1 VIHVVD
7 THALLRY
14 FEDLNLLGAAGRAIL
29 TDPNS
34 DLIVPVIVMAEARWT
49 IEKRRANVDW
59 QDLLRS
65 LQDDGR
71 FTVAPLTLDI
81 VRLPPQGLEMH
92 DGMICAT
99 ALLARD
105 SLGEDVSLITHDDD
119 IRGSGLVETV
129 W

>member
-14 FEDLNLLGAAGRAIL
+14 FEDLDLLGADGRGVM

-34 DLIVPVIVMAEARWT
+34 DLLVPTIVMAEARWT
-49 IEKRRANVDW
+49 IQKQRARVDW
-59 QDLLRS
+59 DDLLKS
-65 LQDDGR
+65 LEDDGR

-81 VRLPPQGLEMH
+81 LRLATDRLEMH
-92 DGMICAT
+92 DALICAT
-99 ALLARD
+99 ALLVRD
-105 SLGEDVSLITHDDD
+105 SLGEEVRLITRDKD
-119 IRGSGLVETV
+119 IRNSALVETI